1 MEVYCIAS
9 YRVDGSGGQAA
20 VEGRQDGVVGLDSFE
35 YTLVDAEGR
44 ESIPGQ
50 YQIIVYTPLTAGPSM
65 ESSNDHPLAD
75 EGMLCNLTVSGA
87 DQSHAVRDLY
97 IRIVT
102 APEHGTL
109 YQLNERHELQA
120 VADRLVLSR
129 PLSDGVTGILY
140 RSSGDYFTSP
150 SATFDGR
157 PLDRAPDFFD
167 FQVVSVGDGAAST
180 IARQY
185 IHIRNVNQPTQLS
198 FQYRDQYSAEG
209 KVVVYAVG
217 ASSSSDQQHSSEA
230 IIRGFHVLDKDF
242 DAGMIRVR
250 VSTKHGT
257 SAVRCPLPLSLII
270 SVW

>member
-1 MEVYCIAS
+1 M
-9 YRVDGSGGQAA
+9 
-20 VEGRQDGVVGLDSFE
+20 EGRQDGVVGLDSFE

-50 YQIIVYTPLTAGPSM
+50 YQIIVYTPLTAGPAM

-75 EGMLCNLTVSGA
+75 EGMLCNMTVSGA

-120 VADRLVLSR
+120 VADRLLLSR
-129 PLSDGVTGILY
+129 PLSAGVTAILY

-157 PLDRAPDFFD
+157 PLHREPDFFD
-167 FQVVSVGDGAAST
+167 FQVVSPEDGAAST

-198 FQYRDQYSAEG
+198 FQYRDQYAAEG
-209 KVVVYAVG
+209 EVVVYAVG
-217 ASSSSDQQHSSEA
+217 ASSGSSDQQHSSEA
-230 IIRGFHVLDKDF
+230 IIRGFQVLDKDF
-242 DAGMIRVR
+242 DAGMIRVK

-257 SAVRCPLPLSLII
+257 SAVRCPYSILFVESYHMCMMSRRHSKLEWI
-270 SVW
+270 

>member
-1 MEVYCIAS
+1 M
-9 YRVDGSGGQAA
+9 
-20 VEGRQDGVVGLDSFE
+20 DSFE

-50 YQIIVYTPLTAGPSM
+50 YQIIVYTPLTAGPAM

-75 EGMLCNLTVSGA
+75 EGMLRNMTVSGA
-87 DQSHAVRDLY
+87 DQSHAARDLY

-102 APEHGTL
+102 APKHGTL

-120 VADRLVLSR
+120 VSDQLLLSR
-129 PLSDGVTGILY
+129 PLSDGVTEILY
-140 RSSGDYFTSP
+140 RSSEDYFTSP

-157 PLDRAPDFFD
+157 PLHREPDFFD
-167 FQVVSVGDGAAST
+167 FQVVSLGDGAAST
-180 IARQY
+180 ITRQY

-198 FQYRDQYSAEG
+198 FQYRDQYAAEG
-209 KVVVYAVG
+209 EVVVYAVG
-217 ASSSSDQQHSSEA
+217 ASSSSSDQQHSSEA
-230 IIRGFHVLDKDF
+230 IIRGFQVLDKDF

-257 SAVRCPLPLSLII
+257 SAVHCRYSILFVESYHICMVSRRLSKLECI
-270 SVW
+270 